1 VPTFQLYLHGVKGK
15 FSDNFFTLLPGEEK
29 IIEIEASG
37 FNPNNLLI
45 WSLYELNKN

>member
-1 VPTFQLYLHGVKGK
+1 MPAFQLYLHAVKGK

-29 IIEIEASG
+29 TIEIEASG